1 MVEGNKRTA
10 KSQREQGTYGPEWV
24 ELRKLCV
31 YELRKHGVSY
41 AKIGRLL
48 SLSRSY
54 VQLIERRRTMTKKE
68 ETPRKVRG
76 TNLRLDPDVWDRIEK
91 IAIANRRTPTNQME
105 YWVLQSLE
113 REGKKRG

>member
-68 ETPRKVRG
+68 ETPRKE
-76 TNLRLDPDVWDRIEK
+76 DE
-91 IAIANRRTPTNQME
+91 
-105 YWVLQSLE
+105 
-113 REGKKRG
+113 